1 MIAELQKVEP
11 KYASVK
17 SRLIS
22 GGEDENFKL
31 INLVFDQMSYKLC
44 LPSFIAQD
52 ILTNEHLRNNSHLS
66 IKPLTDRFNALFYVP
81 RKL

>member
-1 MIAELQKVEP
+1 MLEELQKIEP
-11 KYASVK
+11 KYVLLK
-17 SRLIS
+17 SKLIS

-31 INLVFDQMSYKLC
+31 INNILYKTEKVFDQMSYRLC

-66 IKPLTDRFNALFYVP
+66 INL
-81 RKL
+81 